1 MLKTTNY
8 ILLSLSLFLLY
19 SATTAFALTSSNSV
33 NLSSW
38 GDTIYNYNNG
48 TVFVHID
55 DSLLQFEFN
64 GKYTTN
70 DKIESDNI
78 IKVNNKNSKIII
90 TNNIIYSIYPNDDN
104 YINLSFFNNTS
115 NDWQSIS
122 LINSTVDFYSY
133 SSYLTTLDEIESI
146 YIYGGLNSEE
156 DASTRLLKLDLTS
169 NSITEIETSI
179 SPSGFFAAS
188 NILINYNTQLV
199 VGGEASQGWVNL
211 KQSALWQYDSWSF
224 KTVNINQQEFMS
236 ARLNPLL
243 LPVFKKDSFSKEIQS
258 KNLTDFTLKS
268 VFMIGGEMTDYETY
282 SAPKFSSLNLSDSS
296 NWNWNSLDTSVAL
309 SNSETNNAI
318 NQPLALDQIEGALM
332 LYDTFVIITDSS
344 NSTIDTRDAENGNF
358 YIRLYNSTNFQSLDS
373 VDYTYLNNVST
384 GSKSN
389 KSIIIAIAVIIP
401 ILFLIIV
408 AILVLLLFRKYKR
421 IQEEKEKEQELKN
434 VLEFYKGDNYQDN
447 PNNKSNN
454 SNINHNGNYY
464 YDNEYNNNNNDN
476 PNNDGGFNNRNLFNE
491 KSNYCNYNDAS
502 SNSDI
507 NGLNYNSP
515 KGHTNSPSMGYNYF
529 GDDVRINNYD
539 DGDNLSLN
547 SWRRKREI
555 YEKNNNKRG
564 FFHIPLVSK
573 NESEY
578 NDNVLNNH
586 GNANSGSKDLEKN
599 DTSLIRPNNKSVNRN
614 NTSTENNNNNANF
627 GSSLNPI
634 NFLKRSLSTMS
645 QTALG
650 RGRSLKTFIT
660 STNSDFD
667 SPGGQTNMQSPTTA
681 APYSNMYNN
690 NNSDRSTLYL
700 IPEDSSIKHKLS
712 SDSSDVRSFYSLST
726 AYDTEI
732 SNNTR
737 NSPILNNNNNNNNN
751 SNNNNKK
758 SHHHHKIDSIVKSP
772 TSNIN
777 PFNIANEV
785 AANFNKNNNSNNNYR
800 NSKRNSKN
808 RDTDIIDFDDDF
820 LNPNLDVQV
829 LVSSKRRSKLRIANP
844 DPFNTDFENE
854 IVKMS
859 SDNEDIDKTFN
870 SIDVKTIPGVGAST
884 PKREDDGNFSTPPAS
899 NISSPT
905 KTPMGSRIISEDI
918 VDQYLHH
925 DSDLEEFSFIADTK
939 ISRKTNNKS
948 TNIQSPS
955 KLKNIRKRVP
965 SEEQNDEDY

>member
-8 ILLSLSLFLLY
+8 ILLSFLIFLLH
-19 SATTAFALTSSNSV
+19 SATIAFASSSSDSIS
-33 NLSSW
+33 LSSW

-48 TVFVHID
+48 TVFVHINQ
-55 DSLLQFEFN
+55 SLLQFEFN

-78 IKVNNKNSKIII
+78 IKVNNENSKIVI

-122 LINSTVDFYSY
+122 LKNSTVDFYDY
-133 SSYLTTLDEIESI
+133 STYLTTLDEIDSI
-146 YIYGGLNSEE
+146 YIYGGLNSDE
-156 DASTRLLKLDLTS
+156 DTSTRLLKLDLTS
-169 NSITEIETSI
+169 NSITEIQTSI

-199 VGGEASQGWVNL
+199 IGGEASQGWVSL

-243 LPVFKKDSFSKEIQS
+243 LPVFKKDSFSKEIQA

-282 SAPKFSSLNLSDSS
+282 SAPKFSSLDLSDSS
-296 NWNWNSLDTSVAL
+296 NWNWNSLDTGVAL

-318 NQPLALDQIEGALM
+318 NQPIDLDEIEGALM
-332 LYDTFVIITDSS
+332 IYDTFVIITDSS
-344 NSTIDTRDAENGNF
+344 NSTTDKRDTINSETKNF
-358 YIRLYNSTNFQSLDS
+358 YIRLYNSTSFQSLDS
-373 VDYTYLNNVST
+373 IDYTYLNDST
-384 GSKSN
+384 TSTKNN
-389 KSIIIAIAVIIP
+389 KSIIIAISVIIP

-421 IQEEKEKEQELKN
+421 LQEEKEKEQELKN
-434 VLEFYKGDNYQDN
+434 VLEFYKGDNYHDN
-447 PNNKSNN
+447 PNNNSN

-464 YDNEYNNNNNDN
+464 YDNEYANNNNN
-476 PNNDGGFNNRNLFNE
+476 NNEGGFNNRNSFNE
-491 KSNYCNYNDAS
+491 KSNYYNHNDAS

-507 NGLNYNSP
+507 NGINYT

-539 DGDNLSLN
+539 DGDNLSIN

-573 NESEY
+573 TGSEY
-578 NDNVLNNH
+578 NENVMNNHDNV
-586 GNANSGSKDLEKN
+586 NSGSKDLEKN
-599 DTSLIRPNNKSVNRN
+599 DSLLNRPHNNNNKSINIV
-614 NTSTENNNNNANF
+614 SESNNNNNNINT

-634 NFLKRSLSTMS
+634 TFLKRSLSTMS

-667 SPGGQTNMQSPTTA
+667 SQGGQINMQSPSTV
-681 APYSNMYNN
+681 APYNNMYNN

-712 SDSSDVRSFYSLST
+712 SDSSDVRSFYSSST

-737 NSPILNNNNNNNNN
+737 NSPILN
-751 SNNNNKK
+751 SKK
-758 SHHHHKIDSIVKSP
+758 SYHQQHHHHKIDSIIKSP
-772 TSNIN
+772 TINPN
-777 PFNIANEV
+777 PFNITNEV
-785 AANFNKNNNSNNNYR
+785 AANFNKTNNYNNNNNNNNR
-800 NSKRNSKN
+800 NYNRNSKN
-808 RDTDIIDFDDDF
+808 RDNDIIDFDDDF

-854 IVKMS
+854 LVKIND
-859 SDNEDIDKTFN
+859 DNEDIDKTFN
-870 SIDVKTIPGVGAST
+870 SIDIKTIPEAST
-884 PKREDDGNFSTPPAS
+884 PKKEVNS
-899 NISSPT
+899 NISVSNVSSPT
-905 KTPMGSRIISEDI
+905 KTPIGSRIISEDI
-918 VDQYLHH
+918 VDQYPHH

-965 SEEQNDEDY
+965 SEEQNEDIDED